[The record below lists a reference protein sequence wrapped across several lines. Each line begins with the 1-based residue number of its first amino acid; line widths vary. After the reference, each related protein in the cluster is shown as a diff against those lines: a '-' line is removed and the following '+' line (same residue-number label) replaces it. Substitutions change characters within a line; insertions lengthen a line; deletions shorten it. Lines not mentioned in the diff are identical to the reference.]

1 MPHSI
6 SSSHFREAPYDI
18 SFSGSGFLAT
28 YQLGVVLCF
37 LQYTPWI
44 LQSAPHVLGASAGS
58 VVAAAVVCKI
68 NPSAIRDELILLVK
82 QVMAAPLG
90 PLNPSVNVFKWLERV
105 LRKHLPS
112 DAHRFASGRLGVAV
126 TRLSDGKHL
135 IMSEFQ
141 SKEDVVKAILC
152 SCFVPG
158 YCGFLPP
165 AFNGVH
171 YIDGGLS
178 GIQPFLSE
186 LSSHT
191 LTVCPFSGEADICP
205 ADPPCMMDL
214 VTPGALIKLNM
225 ANTFRIINALYPV
238 TLEAVEQA
246 YSFGYKD
253 ATNFLQSNDVAL
265 AKIGVSV
272 SHWFSNGNSTNP
284 KTSKVEEQKMNG
296 GEQTDPKTVFKE
308 HRSMQMFSSTVQEP
322 REDPLHH
329 FYLMKNVLMGNVTTY
344 LSMLGL
350 PVRIFSH
357 LLLPLVVSFYAVLQ
371 SRQGLKKLLKEVP
384 EFLVWNWYFMGHCG
398 LFFLNI
404 VICSLK
410 KVIKDRLTQIF
421 LLLHWLKVYKQH
433 KAM

>member
-6 SSSHFREAPYDI
+6 SSSHFREVPYDI

-37 LQYTPWI
+37 LKHTPWI
-44 LQSAPHVLGASAGS
+44 LQSAPHILGASAGS

-68 NPSAIRDELILLVK
+68 NPATIRDEIILFVK

-90 PLNPSVNVFKWLERV
+90 PLNPSVNVFKWLESV

-112 DAHRFASGRLGVAV
+112 DAHHFASGRLGVAV

-135 IMSEFQ
+135 IVSEFQ
-141 SKEDVVKAILC
+141 SKEDVVNALLC

-178 GIQPFLSE
+178 GFQPLLSGA
-186 LSSHT
+186 SSHT

-205 ADPPCMMDL
+205 ADPPCVMDL
-214 VTPGALIKLNM
+214 VASGALLKVNM
-225 ANTFRIINALYPV
+225 ANTFRIINGLYPV
-238 TLEAVEQA
+238 TLEAAEQA
-246 YSFGYKD
+246 FSFGYKD
-253 ATNFLQSNDVAL
+253 AIDFLQSNDVAL
-265 AKIGVSV
+265 AKVGRSV
-272 SHWFSNGNSTNP
+272 SHRSSNGNSTSPN
-284 KTSKVEEQKMNG
+284 TSKVEEQKMKG
-296 GEQTDPKTVFKE
+296 GEQTDLKTSFKE

-322 REDPLHH
+322 SEDPLHH
-329 FYLMKNVLMGNVTTY
+329 FYLMKNVLMGNVTTF
-344 LSMLGL
+344 LSMFGL

-371 SRQGLKKLLKEVP
+371 SRQGLKMLLKDIP
-384 EFLVWNWYFMGHCG
+384 EFVVWNWYFIGHCG

-410 KVIKDRLTQIF
+410 KLIKDRLTQMT
-421 LLLHWLKVYKQH
+421 LLLLWLKVYTQQ
-433 KAM
+433 KAV